1 MTKECN
7 KCGIQKPLTAFSK
20 NKSDSSGYFRWCRE
34 CWNAARRKRY
44 AKNPEPFKLAGE
56 RYRNK
61 KELML
66 SECFWCHKPAVKLS
80 AIIPGTSRLVPTCNG
95 CSYDATIFGRLNN
108 DKTIEILSSLNED
121 DLNKIRHILIGE
133 ALNVKSAIDAMN
145 LYDKHKKE
153 RKVTK

>member
-1 MTKECN
+1 
-7 KCGIQKPLTAFSK
+7 
-20 NKSDSSGYFRWCRE
+20 
-34 CWNAARRKRY
+34 
-44 AKNPEPFKLAGE
+44 
-56 RYRNK
+56 
-61 KELML
+61 
-66 SECFWCHKPAVKLS
+66 
-80 AIIPGTSRLVPTCNG
+80 
-95 CSYDATIFGRLNN
+95 LNN